1 MGEIRVDCK
10 DGVKEE
16 RRDKRDVRLD
26 GVVVEPFFVVQ
37 SVTSVFLIAA
47 KFFPDRS
54 SLIIALCVR

>member
-37 SVTSVFLIAA
+37 SVTSVFLIA